1 MQYDF
6 SKVLNTDGVALQ
18 DFIDSYTA
26 CVTIADE
33 DDRIQKMLE
42 YYKKIFKLFETE
54 FESSDLTKIFR
65 ELALFKISNDIPYI
79 IISNEIYSLKNLLIS
94 NIQGEDVNLD
104 IINILTLFREINNQV
119 AHIYLITYTDRL
131 TSINAVRRNS
141 LSDLVEKN
149 IMQHYE
155 AHLIWLTDLARHI
168 KDRDKVNFPQLD
180 EKICTFG
187 KWLNGEAK
195 QLIQNN
201 SKYNALKKTHI
212 NLHLFAKKI
221 FNILDKEEYHILITY
236 LEKCELISLSIGTEL
251 ALLDNILINKKFAK
265 DSLTGALNRQALRSV
280 FESQYELSHA
290 TSNPFILAMCDLD
303 FFKDINDNYG
313 HIAGDKLLSLFVT
326 TVKRH
331 IRNSDVI
338 IRYGGEEFVII
349 LPSIHKEKGYEV
361 INKIRQSFEE
371 TVLTFDGQD
380 IQATVSFGMMEI
392 EPEYSFKKSF
402 IDDYIMIVDKKLYT
416 AKKMGRNRVEIL

>member
-1 MQYDF
+1 MKYDF

-18 DFIDSYTA
+18 DFIDSYTS
-26 CVTIADE
+26 CVIVADE
-33 DDRIQKMLE
+33 DDRIQKRLE
-42 YYKKIFKLFETE
+42 YYKKIFKLFEEE

-94 NIQGEDVNLD
+94 NIQGEDINLD

-119 AHIYLITYTDRL
+119 AQIYLIKYTDRL

-149 IMQHYE
+149 IMRHYE
-155 AHLIWLTDLARHI
+155 AHLVWLSDLANHI
-168 KDRDKVNFPQLD
+168 KDKNRTNFPQLD

-201 SKYNALKKTHI
+201 SKYNALKKAHI

-303 FFKDINDNYG
+303 FFKNINDSYG
-313 HIAGDKLLSLFVT
+313 HIAGDKLLTLFVK

-416 AKKMGRNRVEIL
+416 AKEMGRNRVEVL